1 MIRNGK
7 IALLPHSI
15 REQINHGLHDA
26 RPAAEILDWLNALP
40 EVRSVLDAQ
49 FCGQPVSEM
58 NLSRW
63 RNGGFQEWLARQ
75 DLLPE
80 AGELVAIHEEIR
92 SATRGGSLADHL
104 STAVSFRLAAILGA
118 SGLELD
124 EKALAQLRA
133 LLPLSQTIVKMRQ
146 GEFAAARLRIKN
158 SAT

>member
-1 MIRNGK
+1 MPVPLRK
-7 IALLPHSI
+7 SSI
-15 REQINHGLHDA
+15 GSMPFLKSG
-26 RPAAEILDWLNALP
+26 PSWTLNSA
-40 EVRSVLDAQ
+40 
-49 FCGQPVSEM
+49 
-58 NLSRW
+58 
-63 RNGGFQEWLARQ
+63 
-75 DLLPE
+75 
-80 AGELVAIHEEIR
+80 AIHEEIR

>member
-1 MIRNGK
+1 
-7 IALLPHSI
+7 
-15 REQINHGLHDA
+15 
-26 RPAAEILDWLNALP
+26 
-40 EVRSVLDAQ
+40 
-49 FCGQPVSEM
+49 M